1 MRATPRLLT
10 ATLALLALGACE
22 PKAATPPAPTVEA
35 VEPAAPAAAEPAAA
49 EPSAAEP
56 AAAEPAAA
64 EPAAAEPAAANVLG
78 LVVETIDGEKKPLA
92 DYRGKALLIV
102 NTASECGF
110 TPQYA
115 DLQKLYNT
123 YQPRGLEVL
132 AFPSN
137 DFGAQEPGT
146 PEEIKKFTEA
156 NYAIAFPL
164 FAKVATKGEDQSP
177 LYRLLTAETP
187 EGIRGEVKWN
197 FTKFLVDRTGKVI
210 ARFESPVKPMDPK
223 VTAAV
228 EAALAPL

>member
-1 MRATPRLLT
+1 MRAVHRLVT
-10 ATLALLALGACE
+10 STLALLALGACE
-22 PKAATPPAPTVEA
+22 PKAAAP
-35 VEPAAPAAAEPAAA
+35 PAAPASPPAVAKPAPAAAADPAPAAAAEPAPAAEPAAA
-49 EPSAAEP
+49 AP
-56 AAAEPAAA
+56 AV
-64 EPAAAEPAAANVLG
+64 NVLG
-78 LVVETIDGEKKPLA
+78 LEVETIDGETKRLS

-146 PEEIKKFTEA
+146 AEEIKRFTEQ

-164 FAKVATKGEDQSP
+164 FAKIATKGEGQSP
-177 LYRLLTAETP
+177 LYRLLTEQTP

-197 FTKFLVDRTGKVI
+197 FTKFLIDRTGKVV

-228 EAALAPL
+228 EAALAP